1 MIVLQAQHLEKAY
14 IVDPIFKDVSF
25 TIQSG
30 DKIGLIGPNGA
41 GKSTLF
47 RCLTGDLSIDRGILS
62 KPNDI
67 TVGYLEQRPDY
78 QTDRPLFS
86 VVMDS
91 FSDILEK
98 RDVLRTLEEKM
109 SLTSGEEL
117 DDLYTRYAAATSEYE
132 ACGGYSV
139 ESRAK
144 GIIRGLGFSDQDF
157 TRSINSFSGGERNRI
172 DLARLL
178 VREPD
183 ILLLDEPTNHLDL
196 FAVQWLEQ
204 YLANYNGTVFMISH
218 DRYFLDK
225 TVTQIYELSH
235 QVLSMYKGNYSRYL
249 DLKEKEN
256 EERHKAFLE
265 QQQLIQKEKAFIDKY
280 RAGVK
285 SRQARGREKRLSR
298 IDLLTDVQHDRSMNI
313 ANFDVDTAPRIV
325 LEVERLS
332 KAFADTTLFE
342 DLSFVIENGD
352 KIGLIGKNGSG
363 KSTLLKIL
371 CGEVERDDGIISFG
385 PRIRM
390 SYYDQEQAVLN
401 DNETVLE
408 QILYHTELDLPKSR
422 AELARMMF
430 YEDDLDKKIAS
441 LSGGEKARLSF
452 LLLLLQKPN
461 FIIMDEPTNHLDI
474 ASKTVMENYLR
485 DYPGTLLVVS
495 HDRYF
500 LDEVTNK
507 TFELD
512 NKTLSIYLGNYSYYR
527 DKKAELLWKKE
538 QRENGLQKQADGLSQ
553 RKPVKKKQPSKSKL
567 KMQYDELEKKIAD
580 MEADL
585 ETEQSLLTG
594 KIPTDETIDY
604 AAVADTIHRLEKEL
618 EDAYEE
624 WTEVAETLEELLND

>member
-1 MIVLQAQHLEKAY
+1 MIVLQAQHLEKSY
-14 IVDPIFKDVSF
+14 IVDPVFKDVSF

-47 RCLTGDLSIDRGILS
+47 KCLIGDLSIDGGTLS

-67 TVGYLEQRPDY
+67 TIGYLEQRPDY

-86 VVMDS
+86 IVLES
-91 FSDILEK
+91 FNDILEK
-98 RDVLRTLEEKM
+98 RNILRNLEKEM
-109 SLTSGEEL
+109 SNAKEDAL
-117 DDLYTRYAAATSEYE
+117 DALYSRYAEATADYE
-132 ACGGYSV
+132 SCGGYSV

-144 GIIRGLGFSDQDF
+144 GIIRGLGFCDDDF
-157 TRSINSFSGGERNRI
+157 TRAISSFSGGERNRI

-196 FAVQWLEQ
+196 FSVQWLEQ

-235 QVLSMYKGNYSRYL
+235 KTLSIYRGNYSCYL
-249 DLKEKEN
+249 ILKEKEN
-256 EERHKAFLE
+256 EERHKAYLE
-265 QQQLIQKEKAFIDKY
+265 QQQLINKEKAFIEKY

-285 SRQARGREKRLSR
+285 SRQARGREKKLSR
-298 IDLLTDVQHDRSMNI
+298 IERLDDIQKDRSMNMG
-313 ANFDVDTAPRIV
+313 FFEVDTAPRIV

-332 KAFADTTLFE
+332 KSFDEISLFE

-352 KIGLIGKNGSG
+352 KVGLIGKNGSG
-363 KSTLLKIL
+363 KSTLLKVL
-371 CGEVERDDGIISFG
+371 CGEIDRDDGIISFG

-390 SYYDQEQAVLN
+390 GYYDQEQAILN

-408 QILYHTELDLPKSR
+408 QILYHTELDLPRSR

-430 YEDDLDKKIAS
+430 YEEDLEKKVNS
-441 LSGGEKARLSF
+441 LSGGEKARLSL

-474 ASKTVMENYLR
+474 ASKTIMENYLS
-485 DYPGTLLVVS
+485 DYPGTLLIVS

-500 LDEVTNK
+500 LDEVTTK
-507 TFELD
+507 TFELND
-512 NKTLSIYLGNYSYYR
+512 KKLSIYLGNYSYYKE
-527 DKKAELLWKKE
+527 KKAELIWKE
-538 QRENGLQKQADGLSQ
+538 QQTTISSDQIPPNEIR
-553 RKPVKKKQPSKSKL
+553 PIKKKQPSKSKL
-567 KMQYDELEKKIAD
+567 KVQYETLEKEIADIETALEKEQTILTGTAVTEEAIDYAAIAANIAELEKK
-580 MEADL
+580 L
-585 ETEQSLLTG
+585 E
-594 KIPTDETIDY
+594 
-604 AAVADTIHRLEKEL
+604 R
-618 EDAYEE
+618 AYEE
-624 WTEVAETLEELLND
+624 WTDVAETLEELLND